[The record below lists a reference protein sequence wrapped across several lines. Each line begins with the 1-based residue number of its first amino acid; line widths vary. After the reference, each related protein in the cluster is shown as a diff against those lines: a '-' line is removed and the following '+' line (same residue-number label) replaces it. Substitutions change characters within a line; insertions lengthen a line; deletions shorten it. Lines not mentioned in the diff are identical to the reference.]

1 MSINQLDEL
10 GKYLEEL
17 INHID
22 EINSSIMVVPICTMK
37 LDYETIYFKNQIEL
51 PEGKSYVDILLQK
64 ELAGK
69 RIEWLQKSKK
79 VDNSNRERNDI
90 KPEQSDFDLGISATK
105 ARLPYRGELVLN
117 MISEKGYR
125 KEMNLTTPIKD
136 SIEIDLENKRI
147 SFMARTNWGEGK
159 MYDEGEMYDIC
170 IDWKSE
176 FKQMFIL
183 ENSNYIVTYRMSVKM
198 IETEFSLI
206 PYNKMKKIF
215 DYGAL
220 RTRENQ
226 LKREIKLT
234 MNEENPMSEE
244 VRKRRRHSI
253 NELIEVHGIN
263 KKLEKMMG
271 IVDMTKPE
279 KRMPVIEEPVIEKR
293 DEENHR
299 LDILYR
305 WMRNRKNN

>member
-10 GKYLEEL
+10 GKYLENL
-17 INHID
+17 MNHID

-37 LDYETIYFKNQIEL
+37 LEYETIYFKNQIEL
-51 PEGKSYVDILLQK
+51 TEEKYVDVLVKK
-64 ELAGK
+64 ELSNK
-69 RIEWLQKSKK
+69 RIEWFKRSKK
-79 VDNSNRERNDI
+79 VDDINRETNDI
-90 KPEQSDFDLGISATK
+90 KPEQSDFDVAISATK
-105 ARLPYRGELVLN
+105 ARLSYRGELVLN
-117 MISEKGYR
+117 MINEKGFK
-125 KEMNLTTPIKD
+125 KETNLTTPIKD

-147 SFMARTNWGEGK
+147 SFIVKTNWGDGRMYDYGK
-159 MYDEGEMYDIC
+159 MYDVC
-170 IDWKSE
+170 IDWKRE

-183 ENSNYIVTYRMSVKM
+183 ENSNYIITYRMKVEM
-198 IETEFSLI
+198 IQPEFSII

-226 LKREIKLT
+226 LKREIQAT
-234 MNEENPMSEE
+234 INEENPKSEE
-244 VRKRRRHSI
+244 VRKRRKRSI

-279 KRMPVIEEPVIEKR
+279 KRMPVIEEPEIEKR
-293 DEENHR
+293 NEEDHR

-305 WMRNRKNN
+305 WMRKQKDN